1 MSSNIN
7 TEVLYKPAAE
17 LGRLLRARK
26 ISPVELTTA
35 YLERAR
41 KLNPRLFAVV
51 TMTDDLA
58 MEQARVAEAEIMK
71 GNYRGPL
78 HGIPWGVKDLYA
90 TKGIPT
96 QWGSPVF
103 RGQTLDYDST
113 VVRKVRDA
121 GAVLIAKL
129 STGELAGGAI
139 WFGGTTRCPWDTNRS
154 ASGSSAGPGS
164 ATSAGLV
171 GFSIG
176 TETGGSIISPSSV
189 NGVVGLRPTYGRVSR
204 YGVMAASWSKDKP
217 GPLCRS
223 VEDCAIV
230 LRHVMG
236 SDPLDASAVDAPFAF
251 PVKTPIKGRR
261 VGVLRDEF
269 EMPQSDEVRRILQT
283 SLKPLEDQG
292 VILEEVKLKDLP
304 YREVSALGSPEG
316 ACFWEQM
323 LRSPKRNEF
332 IRKDRYIG
340 WIAAR
345 MIPATD
351 YVKAQRIRTEI
362 MDYTRDL
369 FKKYSALVT
378 PSWMGT
384 AWEWD
389 KPESGSTISP
399 VRGNPDD
406 PNNGPRISTF
416 SNLVG
421 IPAVSVPCGFTE
433 SGLPLGLQFV
443 GAAFDE
449 AGILQ
454 LAQAYE
460 QATEWHKRHPNLD

>member
-1 MSSNIN
+1 MSSDIS
-7 TEVLYKPAAE
+7 TDILYSSTVE
-17 LGRLLRARK
+17 LGKMIRARK
-26 ISPVELTTA
+26 ISPVELTTT
-35 YLERAR
+35 YLDRAK
-41 KLNPRLFAVV
+41 KLNPRLFAIV
-51 TMTDDLA
+51 TMTEDLA
-58 MEQARVAEAEIMK
+58 MEQARAAEAEIMK
-71 GNYRGPL
+71 RNYRGPL

-103 RGQTLDYDST
+103 RGQTFDYDST
-113 VVRKVRDA
+113 VVRKLHDA
-121 GAVLIAKL
+121 GAVLIGKL
-129 STGELAGGAI
+129 STGELASGAI

-164 ATSAGLV
+164 ATAAGLV
-171 GFSIG
+171 GFSVG

-204 YGVMAASWSKDKP
+204 YGIMAASWTKDKP

-223 VEDCAIV
+223 VEDCALV
-230 LRHVMG
+230 LRHIMG
-236 SDPLDASAVDAPFAF
+236 ADPLDASAVNAPFVF
-251 PVKTPIKGRR
+251 PPRTPIKGKKL
-261 VGVLRDEF
+261 GVLNDEF
-269 EMPQSDEVRRILQT
+269 EMPLSDEVRRIVKA
-283 SLKPLEDQG
+283 SLKVLQDQG
-292 VILEEVKLKDLP
+292 AILEEVKLRDLP
-304 YREVSALGSPEG
+304 YREVSNLGSPES
-316 ACFWEQM
+316 ASFWEQM
-323 LRSPKRNEF
+323 LRSPKKNDF
-332 IRKDRYIG
+332 IRKDRHVG
-340 WIAAR
+340 WIASR

-362 MDYTRDL
+362 MEYASDL
-369 FKKYSALVT
+369 FKKYAALVT

-389 KPESGSTISP
+389 KPESGPTISP

-406 PNNGPRISTF
+406 PDNGPKISTF

-421 IPAVSVPCGFTE
+421 IPAISVPCGFTE

-443 GAAFDE
+443 GGAFDE

-460 QATEWHKRHPNLD
+460 QATDWHKRHPTLS